1 MLPRTLARRRAW
13 AALRTP
19 EERLDRPDP
28 EWSAAISS
36 CQTSHIAVLLFPN
49 RQLLKAGQQNSKW
62 AQQVQ
67 TYACLYTS
75 HVTNLALISPDTR
88 LRVFRDMMPHELA
101 SIEETQRERGG
112 DGGQRWALH
121 RQRDTAARK
130 RWIYDSAALQASYHT
145 PCT

>member
-1 MLPRTLARRRAW
+1 M
-13 AALRTP
+13 
-19 EERLDRPDP
+19 
-28 EWSAAISS
+28 
-36 CQTSHIAVLLFPN
+36 LLFPN

-101 SIEETQRERGG
+101 SIEVRRDRAAESGRGGAASGRERAERGSE
-112 DGGQRWALH
+112 R
-121 RQRDTAARK
+121 
-130 RWIYDSAALQASYHT
+130 
-145 PCT
+145 